1 MTVVTITCCFIVF
14 VYVTFSEFC
23 LFVYYD
29 EMMVEDLPLVV
40 SYLPNCPTAYI
51 IKGLFA
57 LNLIISYPLML
68 YPANLVIES
77 YLYKGWVKSRKRQM
91 LKNVN
96 RAVLVLI
103 TIVIALI
110 AWEKLD
116 LLLSIT
122 GALFCTPIA
131 FILPALFHYKVC
143 AETKFHK
150 ITDLLIVA
158 VSSCILVFCT
168 IIGFKGLL
176 SS

>member
-23 LFVYYD
+23 LFVYYN
-29 EMMVEDLPLVV
+29 EMI
-40 SYLPNCPTAYI
+40 LPNSSPLIVDLLPPCIIAYI
-51 IKGLFA
+51 IKVLFS

-77 YLYKGWVKSRKRQM
+77 YLYRGWVKSRKRQM
-91 LKNVN
+91 FKNVN
-96 RAVLVLI
+96 RALLVLL
-103 TIVIALI
+103 TIVIALV
-110 AWEKLD
+110 AWDKLD

-143 AETKFHK
+143 AETKCQKF
-150 ITDLLIVA
+150 TDLFIAGISTVILI
-158 VSSCILVFCT
+158 FCT
-168 IIGFKGLL
+168 IMGFIAFFA
-176 SS
+176 